1 MLYRNFSNQD
11 EIDREYNPR
20 LRVEQTDQ
28 YLTKYLSE
36 SERVSKTLNHQDGIQ
51 YGPTLNEVL
60 DYYPSSEAQAPLVC
74 FIHGGYWHA
83 FSSRD
88 FAFITEALHFQGFSV
103 AHINYSLCPEVTL
116 DEIVRQCRA
125 ALAWLFR
132 NADALGFN
140 PEKIGVAGHSA
151 GGHLTGMLL
160 ATNWEHD
167 YGLPSNL
174 IRAAFPISGLFDL
187 RPFPFSWL
195 QPKLQFNLEQVMRNS
210 PLFLECPGDSK
221 VKVLV
226 GGDESEEFQRQSSD
240 YSKHLRKQGIDTDFT
255 VIQIKHHF
263 NLLDDFLGK
272 GGEITQLITQ
282 TMNPS

>member
-1 MLYRNFSNQD
+1 
-11 EIDREYNPR
+11 
-20 LRVEQTDQ
+20 
-28 YLTKYLSE
+28 
-36 SERVSKTLNHQDGIQ
+36 
-51 YGPTLNEVL
+51 
-60 DYYPSSEAQAPLVC
+60 
-74 FIHGGYWHA
+74 
-83 FSSRD
+83 
-88 FAFITEALHFQGFSV
+88 
-103 AHINYSLCPEVTL
+103 
-116 DEIVRQCRA
+116 
-125 ALAWLFR
+125 
-132 NADALGFN
+132 
-140 PEKIGVAGHSA
+140 
-151 GGHLTGMLL
+151 MLL
-160 ATNWEHD
+160 ATKWEHD

-255 VIQIKHHF
+255 VIQKKHHF

>member
-1 MLYRNFSNQD
+1 MEWR
-11 EIDREYNPR
+11 
-20 LRVEQTDQ
+20 
-28 YLTKYLSE
+28 
-36 SERVSKTLNHQDGIQ
+36 
-51 YGPTLNEVL
+51 
-60 DYYPSSEAQAPLVC
+60 
-74 FIHGGYWHA
+74 
-83 FSSRD
+83 
-88 FAFITEALHFQGFSV
+88 
-103 AHINYSLCPEVTL
+103 
-116 DEIVRQCRA
+116 
-125 ALAWLFR
+125 
-132 NADALGFN
+132 
-140 PEKIGVAGHSA
+140 GHSA

-226 GGDESEEFQRQSSD
+226 GGDESGEISQRGNLQTIRNTFVSRVLMQIHQNFQ
-240 YSKHLRKQGIDTDFT
+240 K
-255 VIQIKHHF
+255 KHHF
-263 NLLDDFLGK
+263 DLLDDFLGK